1 MRTLALAT
9 TPRPSVRAAEMK
21 LDEASRKI
29 VEAAD
34 RPPLFDMVQEPAE
47 PPPPPKPKRVIPA
60 DFEGLVEDLPA
71 DEYHAD
77 PCERPSLSASIAK
90 VLDRSSP
97 LHAWAA
103 HPRFGGRA
111 PVRESKALAR
121 GTLLHA
127 LLLGESDRIEVV
139 HADDWRTKAAKAAR
153 ADANAWGRIPTL
165 VGDLERTQVVAD
177 AITERLDEL
186 GLVLVGASEVTMF
199 WLEEADD
206 GTRVQCRGRIDHLR
220 GTQVYDLKSAA
231 SAHPDAIQRQV
242 DALGY
247 AIQRAAYV
255 SGLER
260 VLNAPG
266 RVEFTFIFAELE
278 APFVVTPVR
287 LNGEFRALGERRW
300 RRAVNLWARCVN
312 EGNWP
317 SYADRVLE
325 LAPPRW
331 AMANELERDA
341 MEGA

>member
-9 TPRPSVRAAEMK
+9 TPRPSVRAAEVK
-21 LDEASRKI
+21 LDEATRQI
-29 VEAAD
+29 VEAPLPD
-34 RPPLFDMVQEPAE
+34 R
-47 PPPPPKPKRVIPA
+47 PPPPPKPRRVIPHG
-60 DFEGLVEDLPA
+60 FEGLVHDLDA

-77 PCERPSLSASIAK
+77 PCEQPSLSASIAK
-90 VLDRSSP
+90 VLDRASP
-97 LHAWAA
+97 LHAWAQ
-103 HPRFGGRA
+103 HPRFGGRGPA
-111 PVRESKALAR
+111 RESKALAR

-139 HADDWRTKAAKAAR
+139 HADDWRTKAAKAAK
-153 ADANAWGRIPTL
+153 ADAYAWGRIPTL
-165 VGDLERTQVVAD
+165 AADLDRVQVVAD

-186 GLVLVGASEVTMF
+186 GLVLAGSHEVSVF
-199 WLEEADD
+199 WVETADD
-206 GTRVQCRGRIDHLR
+206 GTKVQCRGRVDHLN
-220 GTQVYDLKSAA
+220 GTHVIDLKSAS

-242 DALGY
+242 DGLGY

-260 VLNAPG
+260 VLGAPG

-278 APFVVTPVR
+278 PPYVVTPVR
-287 LNGEFRALGERRW
+287 LNGEFRALGEHRW
-300 RRAVNLWARCVN
+300 RRAVNLWARCMR

-317 SYADRVLE
+317 GYADGVLE

-331 AMANELERDA
+331 ALANELERES